1 MNEFTF
7 EKIEIGQEAI
17 FERSFTEKEIFSFSQ
32 LTGDLNPMHV
42 DPKYT
47 KQTEYGGVIV
57 HGMLVA
63 SLFSTLVGMYLPG
76 KYCVYLS
83 QDIKFRRPV
92 KPNEKVK
99 VRGRVKNKIDSLRIL
114 EIETEILNE
123 FGEVAINGEAM
134 VKVLK

>member
-42 DPKYT
+42 DPKYA

-99 VRGRVKNKIDSLRIL
+99 VRGRVKNKIDSLYIL

-134 VKVLK
+134 VKVL

>member
-7 EKIEIGQEAI
+7 EKIEIGQEAS
-17 FERSFTEKEIFSFSQ
+17 FYRSFSEKEIRAFSE
-32 LTGDLNPMHV
+32 LIGDLNPMHI
-42 DPKYT
+42 DINYAQKT
-47 KQTEYGGVIV
+47 AYGGIIV

-83 QDIKFRRPV
+83 QDIKFRKPV
-92 KPNEKVK
+92 KPNEKIKVK
-99 VRGRVKNKIDSLRIL
+99 GRVKNKIDSLYIL

-134 VKVLK
+134 VKVL